1 MSLTIRERERE
12 WQYSVWLGGSTLTLH
27 CPITNSLVGL
37 SLNVIQ
43 KDQAASEFF

>member
-1 MSLTIRERERE
+1 MSLTIRERW
-12 WQYSVWLGGSTLTLH
+12 WQHSVWLGGSTLTLH

-43 KDQAASEFF
+43 KDQASSEFF